1 MKRNKLSCSICCNCF
16 DIESR
21 GRRFESPNGQD
32 KNIAKNK
39 FEWVFII
46 IFVICAEP
54 QRQHKLPIKQSLW
67 ASLTCQNICASMLQ
81 TKQDKTSLPCLASLP
96 MEYIT
101 IFKLQDSPF
110 KKERVVRR
118 NSTARW
124 LANSKKKNSIV
135 KCLLMISIMAVS

>member
-1 MKRNKLSCSICCNCF
+1 MYIWQIKSTNY
-16 DIESR
+16 
-21 GRRFESPNGQD
+21 
-32 KNIAKNK
+32 NIAKNK

-124 LANSKKKNSIV
+124 LANSKKKKLIV
-135 KCLLMISIMAVS
+135 VELFRFFTKNKCFSRIQGYCLLTQRVSQ